1 MDVIPAID
9 IRDGK
14 CVRLLQ
20 GDYSKET
27 VFGKDPVEMALRWES
42 EGADWLHIVDLDG
55 ARDGDSK
62 NKQVIQKICEVT
74 NASIQVGGGVRTL
87 NLAQSYKNMGVSR
100 VILGTIAISSPDI
113 VNEIIEHLGS
123 NFVIV
128 GVDARE
134 GYLASNGWTVQS
146 DIFVEDLIF
155 DMIRIGVSRF
165 LYTDIA
171 RDGTLTQPNYE
182 LVEKLVSITS
192 TNIIA
197 AGGISS
203 LGDLVKLSKIGV
215 EASVIGKAIYT
226 GDIQLSEALQK
237 VV

>member
-1 MDVIPAID
+1 VDIIPAID

-27 VFGKDPVEMALRWES
+27 IFGEDPVEIALRWES

-55 ARDGDSK
+55 ARHGDSK
-62 NKQVIQKICEVT
+62 NTQVIERICEAT
-74 NASIQVGGGVRTL
+74 KASIQVGGGVRNL
-87 NLAQSYKNMGVSR
+87 GLAQRYRSMGVSR

-113 VNEIIEHLGS
+113 VREIIEVLGS
-123 NFVIV
+123 TFVIV

-134 GYLASNGWTVQS
+134 GYLASDGWTVQS
-146 DIFVEDLIF
+146 DISVEDL
-155 DMIRIGVSRF
+155 MINMVRIGASRF

-182 LVEKLVSITS
+182 VVEKLISLTPAS
-192 TNIIA
+192 IIA

-203 LGDLVKLSKIGV
+203 LDDLVKLSEIGV
-215 EASVIGKAIYT
+215 EASVIGRAIYT
-226 GDIQLSEALQK
+226 GDIKLSDAFDK
-237 VV
+237 VE

>member
-1 MDVIPAID
+1 MDIIPAID

-42 EGADWLHIVDLDG
+42 ECADWLHIVDLDG

-62 NKQVIQKICEVT
+62 NKQVIQKICELT

-128 GVDARE
+128 GVDVRE

-146 DIFVEDLIF
+146 DIFVEDLIL

>member
-1 MDVIPAID
+1 M
-9 IRDGK
+9 K
-14 CVRLLQ
+14 E
-20 GDYSKET
+20 SKE
-27 VFGKDPVEMALRWES
+27 
-42 EGADWLHIVDLDG
+42 I
-55 ARDGDSK
+55 
-62 NKQVIQKICEVT
+62 
-74 NASIQVGGGVRTL
+74 
-87 NLAQSYKNMGVSR
+87 
-100 VILGTIAISSPDI
+100 
-113 VNEIIEHLGS
+113 
-123 NFVIV
+123 
-128 GVDARE
+128 
-134 GYLASNGWTVQS
+134 
-146 DIFVEDLIF
+146 VEDLII
-155 DMIRIGVSRF
+155 DMLRIGVSRF

-182 LVEKLVSITS
+182 LVEKLVSIPS

>member
-1 MDVIPAID
+1 MDIIPAID

-87 NLAQSYKNMGVSR
+87 NLAQRYKNMGVSR

-128 GVDARE
+128 GGDARE

-146 DIFVEDLIF
+146 DIFVEDLII
-155 DMIRIGVSRF
+155 DMLRIGVSRF

-203 LGDLVKLSKIGV
+203 LGDLVKLSKMGV

>member
-1 MDVIPAID
+1 VDIIPAID

-27 VFGKDPVEMALRWES
+27 IFGEDPVEIALRWES

-55 ARDGDSK
+55 ARHGDSK
-62 NKQVIQKICEVT
+62 NNQVIERICEAT
-74 NASIQVGGGVRTL
+74 KASIQVGGGVRNL
-87 NLAQSYKNMGVSR
+87 GLAQRYRSMGVSR

-113 VNEIIEHLGS
+113 VREIIEVLGS
-123 NFVIV
+123 TFVIV

-134 GYLASNGWTVQS
+134 GYLASDGWTVQS
-146 DIFVEDLIF
+146 DISVEDL
-155 DMIRIGVSRF
+155 MINMVRIGASRF

-182 LVEKLVSITS
+182 VVEKLISLTPAS
-192 TNIIA
+192 IIA

-203 LGDLVKLSKIGV
+203 LDDLVKLSEIGV
-215 EASVIGKAIYT
+215 EASVIGRAIYT
-226 GDIQLSEALQK
+226 GDIKLSDAFDK
-237 VV
+237 VE

>member
-1 MDVIPAID
+1 MDIIPAID

-62 NKQVIQKICEVT
+62 NKQVIQKICEMT

-87 NLAQSYKNMGVSR
+87 NLAQHYKNMGVSR

-134 GYLASNGWTVQS
+134 GYLASNG
-146 DIFVEDLIF
+146 
-155 DMIRIGVSRF
+155 
-165 LYTDIA
+165 
-171 RDGTLTQPNYE
+171 
-182 LVEKLVSITS
+182 SI
-192 TNIIA
+192 I
-197 AGGISS
+197 
-203 LGDLVKLSKIGV
+203 L
-215 EASVIGKAIYT
+215 
-226 GDIQLSEALQK
+226 
-237 VV
+237 

>member
-1 MDVIPAID
+1 MDIIPAID

-27 VFGKDPVEMALRWES
+27 IFGEDPVEIALRWES

-55 ARDGDSK
+55 ARHGDSK
-62 NKQVIQKICEVT
+62 NNQVIERICEAT
-74 NASIQVGGGVRTL
+74 KASIQVGGGVRNL
-87 NLAQSYKNMGVSR
+87 GLAQRYKSMGVSR
-100 VILGTIAISSPDI
+100 VILGTTAISSPDI
-113 VNEIIEHLGS
+113 VREIIEVLGS
-123 NFVIV
+123 TFVIV

-134 GYLASNGWTVQS
+134 GYLASDGWTVQS
-146 DIFVEDLIF
+146 DISVEDL
-155 DMIRIGVSRF
+155 MINMVRIGVSRF

-182 LVEKLVSITS
+182 VVEKLISLTPAS
-192 TNIIA
+192 IIA

-203 LGDLVKLSKIGV
+203 LDDLVKLSEIGV
-215 EASVIGKAIYT
+215 EASVIGRAIYT
-226 GDIQLSEALQK
+226 GDIKLSDAFDK
-237 VV
+237 VE